1 MLKRITIILLTFIA
15 GALGSLIMAY
25 VQQDVWSNLFT
36 LERLIATAVSILL
49 MLLFVA
55 FLETERALSWNWR
68 WHRFWYLREL
78 LQNPE
83 LRHWESDFARL
94 EIVQGKRARISSAE
108 VLAEGNRKDM
118 IEALRE
124 LIKDRDEKKSRA
136 LVLGEPGSGKTTGL
150 ERLTL
155 DLARAAKRR
164 LGIGCKMPVLVR
176 FGNFQD
182 GRLIGHIAQTIRHG
196 TKRSSGKILS
206 KGIEMLLEH
215 GQVVLLCDALD
226 EALGTR
232 RDLVIA
238 ELKNLL
244 TSQAYQNVPIII
256 TSRTRE
262 DPGEAL
268 KGLTAFEIQ
277 DLNDEA
283 VNAFVHAY
291 KRSEHNEAEITQ
303 RLHAHRLLE
312 AGGLGR
318 NPFWLRLIVA
328 SGAFEGNKGQ
338 ILNTA
343 VDTLL
348 AREWDEKPHV
358 ERSWQRVL
366 PRDEQLEETKR
377 SLAFLGYWMSV
388 GSLVAIEQEGVLTTF
403 EKGWLALRQQAGVRG
418 LRPQDVLG
426 LGRDAQILVYEPE
439 LVRFRHRLLQEFM
452 AAWMLMLDK
461 SLLEQDI
468 DRISELAEWWETLFL
483 LGGLLATNRSLEAYS
498 DFMEPVL
505 GDGTNDQRLFAAIGL
520 LRSVENPPAEL
531 ANRVTTKFM
540 ESLDEKLTPGQVFAV
555 QELGRILGG
564 EATKIFRAIFNNPER
579 RIKTK
584 GAALLCA
591 LRSKQANE
599 ILLKAIRDE
608 KERKITTEILV
619 TVGEEAVDALIN
631 ALKDSSQWVREHAA
645 EALGKIASTQ
655 AVEPLIAVLKDSER
669 WVRWH
674 AAQALGKIG
683 DPRAVDPLI
692 AALKDSDEWV
702 RRYTAEAL
710 GEIADRRAV
719 APLIAALNDSKEW
732 VRAYAAA
739 ALGEVGDINAID
751 PLIVALNDSAW
762 VSGHAE
768 SALAKIGNRAIGTL
782 IVTLKDSNGDVR
794 RRAASALAKI
804 GNESVEPL
812 LVALTDPDREVRRS
826 AAEAL
831 GEIGNPRVIDALI
844 AALRDSDKWV
854 HLHAAEALGKMG
866 NPSAVEPLIAALKD
880 LVIDIRSYAAGALTK
895 CGSMA
900 VEALIDVLNDS
911 DKDVCERAAKVLG
924 EIGDSRAIEPLV
936 TALTDSSKW
945 VRLHA
950 AEALRKMDDSR
961 AIEPLITALA
971 DSDKY
976 VRQRAAEVLGKI
988 GDSSAVEP
996 LITALADSDN
1006 WVRLRAAEALA
1017 KMGES
1022 RAIDPLITM
1031 LHEYSDQHLRWCAA
1045 HALGEIDDPQVL
1057 LALKTVVW
1065 NEYYNRFRSG
1075 TASNAA
1081 LDAIEKIRQRTA
1093 KRPKGVT

>member
-1 MLKRITIILLTFIA
+1 M
-15 GALGSLIMAY
+15 
-25 VQQDVWSNLFT
+25 
-36 LERLIATAVSILL
+36 
-49 MLLFVA
+49 
-55 FLETERALSWNWR
+55 
-68 WHRFWYLREL
+68 
-78 LQNPE
+78 
-83 LRHWESDFARL
+83 
-94 EIVQGKRARISSAE
+94 
-108 VLAEGNRKDM
+108 LAEGIRKDL
-118 IEALRE
+118 IDALRG
-124 LIKDRDEKKSRA
+124 LIKDREGKICRTM
-136 LVLGEPGSGKTTGL
+136 VLGEPGSGKTTGL

-155 DLARAAKRR
+155 DLARAGKRR
-164 LGIGCKMPVLVR
+164 LGLGCQMPVLVR
-176 FGNFQD
+176 LGNFQE
-182 GRLIGHIAQTIRHG
+182 GRLVDHVAQTMRHS
-196 TKRSSGKILS
+196 TEHSSGKILG
-206 KGIEMLLEH
+206 KGIEMLLEK
-215 GQVVLLCDALD
+215 GRVVLLCDALD
-226 EALGTR
+226 EALGAR

-268 KGLTAFEIQ
+268 KGLTVFEIQ

-283 VNAFVHAY
+283 VSTFIRAY
-291 KRSEHNEAEITQ
+291 KQPEHIEAEIMQ
-303 RLHAHRLLE
+303 RLQSHRLLE

-343 VDTLL
+343 VDKLL

-377 SLAFLGYWMSV
+377 ALAFLGYWMSA
-388 GSLVAIEQEGVLTTF
+388 GNMVAIEQEGVLIAF
-403 EKGWLALRQQAGVRG
+403 EKGWLATRQQAGVKG

-426 LGRDAQILVYEPE
+426 LGRDAQILVYDPGPIK
-439 LVRFRHRLLQEFM
+439 FRHRLLQEFM
-452 AAWMLMLDK
+452 TAWMLMIDK
-461 SLLEQDI
+461 RLLEQEI
-468 DRISELAEWWETLFL
+468 DRISQQVEWWETLFL
-483 LGGLLATNRSLEAYS
+483 LGGLLGTNRSVEAYS
-498 DFMEPVL
+498 DLVQRVM
-505 GDGTNDQRLFAAIGL
+505 GDGTNDQRLFGAIGL

-555 QELGRILGG
+555 QELGRMLGG
-564 EATKIFRAIFNNPER
+564 EATKVFRVMFNNPER
-579 RIKTK
+579 RVKTK

-619 TVGEEAVDALIN
+619 TVGEEAVDPLIN

-683 DPRAVDPLI
+683 DPRAVDSLV

-719 APLIAALNDSKEW
+719 APLIAALNDSEEW

-751 PLIVALNDSAW
+751 PLIVALKDSAW

-812 LVALTDPDREVRRS
+812 LLALTDSDGEVRRH

-831 GEIGNPRVIDALI
+831 GEIGDPRVIDALI

-866 NPSAVEPLIAALKD
+866 NPNAVDPLIAALKD
-880 LVIDIRSYAAGALTK
+880 LVIDIRSYAARALIK
-895 CGSMA
+895 SGSLA
-900 VEALIDVLNDS
+900 VEAFIDVLNDS
-911 DKDVCERAAKVLG
+911 DKDVCERAARALG

-936 TALTDSSKW
+936 TALADSSKW

-950 AEALRKMDDSR
+950 AEALGKMKDSR

-971 DSDKY
+971 DSDEY
-976 VRQRAAEVLGKI
+976 LRQRAAEVLGKI

-996 LITALADSDN
+996 LVTALTDSDN

-1057 LALKTVVW
+1057 LALKNVVW
-1065 NEYYNRFRSG
+1065 NEYYNR
-1075 TASNAA
+1075 
-1081 LDAIEKIRQRTA
+1081 LY
-1093 KRPKGVT
+1093 PK